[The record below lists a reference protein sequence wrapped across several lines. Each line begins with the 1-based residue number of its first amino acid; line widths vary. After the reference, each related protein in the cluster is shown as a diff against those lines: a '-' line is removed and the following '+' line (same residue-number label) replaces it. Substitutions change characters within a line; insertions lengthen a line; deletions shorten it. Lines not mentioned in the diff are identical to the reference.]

1 MPVEVGEKKVCDKS
15 GDNSGILLYNSGVRM
30 GECSGAK
37 NQGGDPHLL
46 MLGANENFTIMSGST
61 TAI

>member
-1 MPVEVGEKKVCDKS
+1 MGVGEKKVCEKS
-15 GDNSGILLYNSGVRM
+15 LGDNSGILLYNSGVWM

-37 NQGGDPHLL
+37 IRGRDPHLL
-46 MLGANENFTIMSGST
+46 TLGANENFTIMQGST

>member
-1 MPVEVGEKKVCDKS
+1 MEVGEKKVCEKS

-46 MLGANENFTIMSGST
+46 MLGANENFTIM
-61 TAI
+61 